1 MLRAV
6 LQLPMLKHG
15 TLNKMPLTADQLI
28 ARYKAGGYKPLTTQ
42 DITQQANNNVGATII
57 NDSVPGPDG
66 KPIKITPDSLGPT
79 TPTPSNSLVDRLTA
93 SKNNLENSGAY
104 TLPVPDENAIKAKKA
119 EEAQAY
125 INAINQK
132 FATIEANDTATID
145 LMNRERRASNVL
157 SGLTGGTV
165 GSARTIETAKAG
177 DTIRANTAKQKEA
190 EIATILG
197 NANARATEEFRTQQ
211 NAYIQNSKD
220 KLLAEQ
226 TLANNI
232 KNTALNELSTF
243 ATRGKTFDDLATTNP
258 KLISQ
263 YMKETG
269 MDENQLKQYFLTKL
283 PTTDLID
290 PTGTKLADGTVT
302 YHTKTYD
309 SNGNVTGIK
318 EVARITG
325 TGNKPI
331 EQTSISPDGVFIL
344 YKDGTTEFK
353 STYTGKPQPKPTA
366 PTVNEKNLA
375 SAGLKESDKTAQTY
389 FLATPSAFQD
399 EWVRNVSLGKQTGT
413 STEDLHRAYTKWYDE
428 NKKKETITN
437 IFQ

>member
-1 MLRAV
+1 
-6 LQLPMLKHG
+6 
-15 TLNKMPLTADQLI
+15 MPLTADQLI
-28 ARYKAGGYKPLTTQ
+28 SRYKAGGYKPLSTA
-42 DITQQANNNVGATII
+42 DITQQSNSNVGANII

-66 KPIKITPDSLGPT
+66 KPVQIKPESLGSDITAPSA
-79 TPTPSNSLVDRLTA
+79 TPTLVDRLTA
-93 SKNNLENSGAY
+93 GKKALDNSGAY
-104 TLPVPDENAIKAKKA
+104 SVTAPDESAIRAKKA

-132 FATIEANDTATID
+132 FATIEANDRATID

-157 SGLTGGTV
+157 SGLTGGNV

-197 NANARATEEFRTQQ
+197 NANARATEEFQ
-211 NAYIQNSKD
+211 NAQKAYIENSKD
-220 KLLAEQ
+220 KLNAEM
-226 TLANNI
+226 TFANNV
-232 KNTALNELSTF
+232 KNTALNELSAF
-243 ATRGKTFDDLATTNP
+243 ATRGKTFEDIATANP

-269 MDENQLKQYFLTKL
+269 MDESQLKQYFLTKI
-283 PTTDLID
+283 PTTDILD

-309 SNGNVTGIK
+309 NAGNVIGVK

-331 EQTSISPDGVFIL
+331 QQTSISPDGVFIL
-344 YKDGTTEFK
+344 YKDGSTEFK